1 LYFSTQLQDDLVRFA
16 ASGLQFAQ
24 RGVDPAVVA
33 ANRYVSVP
41 RSSTKFHCVNM
52 AGDRPLT
59 CFLRFSI
66 ISSFCSVILL
76 HGPPGTGKTTLCK
89 ALAQRLSIRLGDLYP
104 NASQLIEVN
113 SHSLFSKWFSESGKL
128 VSRLFERI
136 EEAAADQSSMVRKFL
151 VLFFKSSVPYS
162 NHVSLFSHLILL
174 HGALF
179 HAFPQVCVL
188 IDEVES
194 LAASRSGASGA
205 GSSEPSDALRS
216 VNALL
221 TQLDRLQRLRNVL
234 VLTTSNITAAIDDA
248 FLDRADVRRYVGPP
262 GARAR
267 YEILRTCLAEL
278 VRAGVVAVDG
288 ACLSTPAQ
296 AAAPAAAPATAA
308 ADAMSDSSS
317 SVSALAAATAAASV
331 LGSAQCPSAVLLS
344 FDAAIR
350 RAPAALSPLLRALDT
365 ATTDAAPGS
374 ATSPASAAAA
384 GAAASAVANGASDG
398 AVLASDAESHALSHV
413 YASLAGNRGLGGAG
427 ALAPAA
433 AGAFAA
439 LARFFDRHPSFTA
452 AARRT
457 VAGED
462 AESAADASP
471 VAAAPAGGA
480 LPPVC
485 AWLLHAAVATTGLSG
500 RSLRKLPLQAHA
512 FGLPD
517 EVRPTSFFCLCITIF
532 AGIPLNS
539 RLYFFLACP
548 RFVVLRRSVA
558 GGRAA
563 IPVHGCGRD
572 GRQAAPR
579 GLTALTVSVC
589 APTCS
594 HLRAQVANAPEI
606 RRYTQ
611 STQRGQL
618 DRP

>member
-1 LYFSTQLQDDLVRFA
+1 MALNIQSLSVPISVDVRLNPDSSAKTRTIRGHMLAYLERHVETFYAGAVDLVADPALASHCLSARVHVPARCEEAGVPFWKANVKIYVYRAYDDVSVESFDADGGDTDGGGDTVASHQYMLPSSHFEGLWENLYFSTQLQDDLVRFA

-33 ANRYVSVP
+33 ANR
-41 RSSTKFHCVNM
+41 
-52 AGDRPLT
+52 
-59 CFLRFSI
+59 
-66 ISSFCSVILL
+66 VILL

-136 EEAAADQSSMVRKFL
+136 EEAAADQSSM
-151 VLFFKSSVPYS
+151 
-162 NHVSLFSHLILL
+162 
-174 HGALF
+174 
-179 HAFPQVCVL
+179 VCVL

-462 AESAADASP
+462 AEPAADASP

-517 EVRPTSFFCLCITIF
+517 EFYDDPSP
-532 AGIPLNS
+532 AGVPLS
-539 RLYFFLACP
+539 LFMGAVETAAKQRLE
-548 RFVVLRRSVA
+548 
-558 GGRAA
+558 G
-563 IPVHGCGRD
+563 
-572 GRQAAPR
+572 
-579 GLTALTVSVC
+579 
-589 APTCS
+589 
-594 HLRAQVANAPEI
+594 
-606 RRYTQ
+606 
-611 STQRGQL
+611 
-618 DRP
+618 